1 MPVSDG
7 HKVEIVELKQLEKD
21 YLLLDARLRLIRK
34 NPDPALMSGRVAFIL
49 PLGFSCFSCI
59 VQPV

>member
-7 HKVEIVELKQLEKD
+7 HRVEIVELKQLEKD

-34 NPDPALMSGRVAFIL
+34 NPDPALMSGRVAFIS
-49 PLGFSCFSCI
+49 PL
-59 VQPV
+59 